1 MESNILTYYKFIF
14 EISRGLSL
22 YVSASP
28 AKRRVLWIT
37 FHINTVFI
45 KGMISNANVTVRS
58 SHIYYSNSTVT
69 AGIV

>member
-14 EISRGLSL
+14 EKSRGLSL

-28 AKRRVLWIT
+28 AKPRVLWIT
-37 FHINTVFI
+37 FPVNTVF
-45 KGMISNANVTVRS
+45 ISNANVTVRS